1 MIGRWAT
8 LQPVARHFVPVE
20 AISPYLPLAVMTSED
35 SRFCIHAGVD
45 WDAIREVVEAA
56 DDDGPARGAST
67 IPMQTAKNLFLWN
80 GRSYLRKG
88 LELPVALYLDLI
100 WSKRHMM
107 QTYLNI
113 AEWGDGVFGVEAA
126 ARRYFGKASRDLT
139 RREAALLAAALPNP
153 LVRNPA
159 RPSAGH
165 SRIAARIM
173 ARMGSAAPLSD
184 CLKG

>member
-1 MIGRWAT
+1 MRGSIGTPFGRSWRRPTTTA
-8 LQPVARHFVPVE
+8 LPAALPP
-20 AISPYLPLAVMTSED
+20 SPCRPPRTS
-35 SRFCIHAGVD
+35 SCG
-45 WDAIREVVEAA
+45 
-56 DDDGPARGAST
+56 T
-67 IPMQTAKNLFLWN
+67 

-113 AEWGDGVFGVEAA
+113 AEWGDGVFGAEAA

-159 RPSAGH
+159 RPSGRSFPHSSAHHGANGKRRAAERLPERLAAGIKPRQA
-165 SRIAARIM
+165 SAARPIG
-173 ARMGSAAPLSD
+173 ARYSPQYLV
-184 CLKG
+184 